1 MASIIDDKIYN
12 LISKSENFDFAHDIY
27 ERFDSI
33 KERII
38 QEFWNNLILKL
49 AAELRDIKFTERND
63 QPFHFDLSIKS
74 INGIKL
80 FVGIY
85 DNQFQYGIS
94 ITHKGSKKNIQ
105 ELEEYFQDAFDQYE
119 YDDKIKTSWFFE
131 VGEEDFNTL
140 SGLKK
145 ILPENRDVLIQKY
158 LNDFNKMFDLKHK
171 LFIEFETNILLK

>member
-1 MASIIDDKIYN
+1 MASIIDDKMYN
-12 LISKSENFDFAHDIY
+12 LISKSENFDFAFDLY

-38 QEFWNNLILKL
+38 QEFWNNFISKL
-49 AAELRDIKFTERND
+49 AAERRDFKFTDRND
-63 QPFHFDLSIKS
+63 QPFHYDLSIKS
-74 INGIKL
+74 IKGIKL

-94 ITHKGSKKNIQ
+94 ITHKGSKKRIQ
-105 ELEEYFQDAFDQYE
+105 ELMIYFQDAFDE
-119 YDDKIKTSWFFE
+119 YDYEDKIKTSWFFE

-145 ILPENRDVLIQKY
+145 ILPENREVLIQKY
-158 LNDFNKMFDLKHK
+158 LNDFNKMMDLKHK
-171 LFIEFETNILLK
+171 LFTEFETNILLK